1 MRTLKY
7 AILGMLSRRELTGY
21 DMMKEFDRGLA
32 NFWYASHSQ
41 LYPELNRLAGEGL
54 IQYETSIKGESLE
67 RKVYRIT
74 PDGMADLR
82 QWLEQDEPLP
92 PTPKDVFRLR
102 MYFGDNI
109 SRSRL
114 LELTRAQL
122 ERRRQKLAFL
132 QNSLDHTEPYTGH
145 FDSATGDRLVLEG
158 AVMRESAMVQW
169 LEHCI
174 ETLEHCESEG

>member
-54 IQYETSIKGESLE
+54 I
-67 RKVYRIT
+67 
-74 PDGMADLR
+74 LR
-82 QWLEQDEPLP
+82 QWLEQDEPLS

-122 ERRRQKLAFL
+122 ERRQQKLAFL
-132 QNSLDHTEPYTGH
+132 QTSLEHAAPPSGR
-145 FDSATGDRLVLEG
+145 FDAAMADRLVLEG
-158 AVMRESAMVQW
+158 AVMRETTMVQW

-174 ETLEHCESEG
+174 ETLEHCESEE

>member
-7 AILGMLSRRELTGY
+7 AILGMLSHHELTGY

-41 LYPELNRLAGEGL
+41 LYPELKRLTGEGL
-54 IQYETSIKGESLE
+54 IEYETSIKGESLE

-74 PDGMADLR
+74 PEGMADLR

-109 SRSRL
+109 SCKRM

-122 ERRRQKLAFL
+122 ERRKQKLAFL
-132 QNSLDHTEPYTGH
+132 QSSLDQAEPPSGR
-145 FDSATGDRLVLEG
+145 FDASTGDRLVLEG

-169 LEHCI
+169 LEHCVD
-174 ETLEHCESEG
+174 TLKHCKSEE

>member
-74 PDGMADLR
+74 PEGMADLR
-82 QWLEQDEPLP
+82 QWLEQQS
-92 PTPKDVFRLR
+92 TPRAPHIPRREKRPAR
-102 MYFGDNI
+102 SARRPAST
-109 SRSRL
+109 SRKN
-114 LELTRAQL
+114 RA
-122 ERRRQKLAFL
+122 
-132 QNSLDHTEPYTGH
+132 
-145 FDSATGDRLVLEG
+145 
-158 AVMRESAMVQW
+158 
-169 LEHCI
+169 
-174 ETLEHCESEG
+174 